1 MQGSRMIGSSLSL
14 VLCSC
19 ILNKYRFEA
28 SMLTLFFLVAIITI
42 VPIVTR
48 EHKGEKYSLLRMAK
62 PQKPLRNCKYL
73 IGLLFSNHCS
83 AFSGRE
89 TLCW

>member
-48 EHKGEKYSLLRMAK
+48 EHKGEKILPFTHGKASETS
-62 PQKPLRNCKYL
+62 QKLQISNWSVILKS
-73 IGLLFSNHCS
+73 LFSV
-83 AFSGRE
+83 FR
-89 TLCW
+89 